1 MEFVTGLVHLQEESS
16 CPICL
21 DYLKDPVTINCG
33 HNFCRSC
40 INMMWKDL
48 DDTFPCPVCR
58 SCFHNKS
65 FRSNRQLSNLTEIAK
80 RLQVRRSKRK
90 RQEEYSMCEKHN
102 QFLTLFCGKD
112 LEVLCT
118 QCSFSVQHQK
128 HYIYPIKKAATF
140 HRKILEYSIEP
151 LRDNVER
158 VEKVLSLQTSKIVD
172 LKKKVEDRR
181 EEIISEFEQIRQ
193 FLQNQQEALLRQMD
207 DEERDI
213 LTKLNENQRTF
224 SGHVSTL
231 KHLLKEVECRC
242 VQSEL
247 ELLTHVKGIYNRY
260 QNLTYPELF
269 IFQLKKYGFSL
280 PPQYSGLDRI
290 IKPFR
295 ADVMLDLETA
305 HPQLIVSEDRKS
317 VRYGNKKKHLCYNP
331 RRFYLCPA
339 VLGSRSFNSGRHYWE
354 VEVGNKPKWT
364 LGVCRDRFPRNW
376 RTWPVVEGG
385 FWAIGRYI
393 ESIYVIL
400 GGKRTQLLPVVRPS
414 KIGIFL
420 DCELGEVS
428 FYNMN
433 DRSLLYNFNDSLIEA
448 VCPYFYIGV
457 DSEPLKISSV
467 TDDEQ

>member
-1 MEFVTGLVHLQEESS
+1 
-16 CPICL
+16 
-21 DYLKDPVTINCG
+21 
-33 HNFCRSC
+33 
-40 INMMWKDL
+40 
-48 DDTFPCPVCR
+48 
-58 SCFHNKS
+58 
-65 FRSNRQLSNLTEIAK
+65 
-80 RLQVRRSKRK
+80 
-90 RQEEYSMCEKHN
+90 MCEKHN

-158 VEKVLSLQTSKIVD
+158 VEKVLSLQTSKRVD

-181 EEIISEFEQIRQ
+181 EEIIFEFEQIRQ
-193 FLQNQQEALLRQMD
+193 FLQNQREALLRQMD

-269 IFQLKKYGFSL
+269 VFQLKKYGFSL

-428 FYNMN
+428 FYNMS

-467 TDDEQ
+467 TDDER

>member
-1 MEFVTGLVHLQEESS
+1 
-16 CPICL
+16 
-21 DYLKDPVTINCG
+21 
-33 HNFCRSC
+33 
-40 INMMWKDL
+40 
-48 DDTFPCPVCR
+48 
-58 SCFHNKS
+58 
-65 FRSNRQLSNLTEIAK
+65 
-80 RLQVRRSKRK
+80 
-90 RQEEYSMCEKHN
+90 MCEKHN

-158 VEKVLSLQTSKIVD
+158 VEKVLSLQTSKRVD

-181 EEIISEFEQIRQ
+181 EEIIFEFEQIRQ
-193 FLQNQQEALLRQMD
+193 FLQNQREALLRQMD

-247 ELLTHVKGIYNRY
+247 ELLTHVKGIYNRH

-269 IFQLKKYGFSL
+269 VFQLKKYGFSL

-428 FYNMN
+428 FYNMS

>member
-1 MEFVTGLVHLQEESS
+1 
-16 CPICL
+16 
-21 DYLKDPVTINCG
+21 
-33 HNFCRSC
+33 
-40 INMMWKDL
+40 
-48 DDTFPCPVCR
+48 
-58 SCFHNKS
+58 
-65 FRSNRQLSNLTEIAK
+65 
-80 RLQVRRSKRK
+80 
-90 RQEEYSMCEKHN
+90 MCEKHN

-172 LKKKVEDRR
+172 LKRKVEDRR

-247 ELLTHVKGIYNRY
+247 ELLTHIKGIYNRY

-269 IFQLKKYGFSL
+269 VFQLKKYGFSL

-317 VRYGNKKKHLCYNP
+317 VRYGNQKKHLCYNP

-400 GGKRTQLLPVVRPS
+400 GGKRTQLLPIVRPS

-433 DRSLLYNFNDSLIEA
+433 DRSLLHNFNDSLIEA

-467 TDDEQ
+467 TDDER